1 MISAIEVVEEVDGIC
16 AKLWTCLTSSAPLQ
30 CCLLLVHLANVLGLL
45 MSILLFISFKKH
57 LALETKE
64 VQSPKITL
72 GWLKKN
78 HVMFSSP
85 RESVPGHLKSSQ

>member
-72 GWLKKN
+72 GWLKKK

-85 RESVPGHLKSSQ
+85 RESVPDHLKSSQ